1 MGVGVRFG
9 AGEAELG
16 VEGVGEVEEDTK
28 EDCTG
33 VGVWIVEVVDVVVVS
48 VAVGVSVAVVG
59 GDKVGGSFTI
69 GGVGEDIRRG
79 DE

>member
-1 MGVGVRFG
+1 M
-9 AGEAELG
+9 
-16 VEGVGEVEEDTK
+16 EVVEDTK

-33 VGVWIVEVVDVVVVS
+33 VGVWIVDVVVDVEGVVVS

-79 DE
+79 EE